1 MKKGMAIKGKLS
13 IPLYTFLY
21 NKVISRSWPFKYR
34 SRPGAANKPK
44 NTGKPMI
51 RKNKNTGKNQINI

>member
-1 MKKGMAIKGKLS
+1 MEW
-13 IPLYTFLY
+13 PLKESYQSHYIRFY
-21 NKVISRSWPFKYR
+21 IIKVISRSWPFKYR